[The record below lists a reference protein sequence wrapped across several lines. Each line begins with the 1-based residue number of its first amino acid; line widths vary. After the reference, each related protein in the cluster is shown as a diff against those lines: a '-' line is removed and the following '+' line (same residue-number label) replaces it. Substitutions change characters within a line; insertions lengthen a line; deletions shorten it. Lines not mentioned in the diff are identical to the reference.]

1 MADYKDYGWEEGAT
15 NAHGYLYPTLHEML
29 AEHKGKRILDVG
41 CGNGVI
47 ACRLLADGFDIYGI
61 DASKTGINIA
71 SEKYPGR
78 FFVQDISNEQ
88 LPDALSA
95 FQFDVVIS
103 TEVIEHLYAP
113 RSYMKLIKNILP
125 RGGVVI
131 ISTPYHGYLKNLV
144 MALTNKMDSHFT
156 VLWDGGHIKF
166 WSRRTLTML
175 LNEFDF
181 KVTQFRGSGRFPY
194 LWKSMFISASLAF
207 SEDSHSRNLTASA

>member
-1 MADYKDYGWEEGAT
+1 MADYKDYGWEAGAT
-15 NAHGYLYPTLHEML
+15 DAHGYLYPTLYGML
-29 AEHKGKRILDVG
+29 VEHKGKRILDVG

-61 DASKTGINIA
+61 DASETGISIA
-71 SEKYPGR
+71 GEKYPGR
-78 FFVQDISNEQ
+78 FFVQDISSEH
-88 LPDALSA
+88 LPDALST

-125 RGGVVI
+125 RSGVVI

-144 MALTNKMDSHFT
+144 LALTNKMDDHFT

-166 WSRRTLTML
+166 WSVRTLTVL
-175 LNEFDF
+175 LNEFGF
-181 KVTQFRGSGRFPY
+181 KVTEFRGSGRLPL
-194 LWKSMFISASLAF
+194 LWKSMFISAKL
-207 SEDSHSRNLTASA
+207 SA

>member
-1 MADYKDYGWEEGAT
+1 MADYKDYGWVEGAT
-15 NAHGYLYPTLHEML
+15 DAHGYLYPTLLNWL

-47 ACRLLADGFDIYGI
+47 ACRLLDDGFDVYGI
-61 DASKTGINIA
+61 DASETGITIA
-71 SEKYPGR
+71 SEKHPGR
-78 FFVQDISNEQ
+78 FFVQDISSEQ
-88 LPDALSA
+88 LQNALSE

-144 MALTNKMDSHFT
+144 MALTNRLDGHFT

-175 LNEFDF
+175 LNEFGFRVTKF
-181 KVTQFRGSGRFPY
+181 KGSGRFPL
-194 LWKSMFISASLAF
+194 LWKSMFISAKL
-207 SEDSHSRNLTASA
+207 SA

>member
-15 NAHGYLYPTLHEML
+15 DAHGYLYPTLYGML
-29 AEHKGKRILDVG
+29 TEHKSKRILDVG

-61 DASKTGINIA
+61 DASETGINIA

-78 FFVQDISNEQ
+78 FFVQDISSEQ
-88 LPDALSA
+88 LPDALST

-113 RSYMKLIKNILP
+113 RSYMKLIKNILL

-144 MALTNKMDSHFT
+144 MALTNKMDNHFT

-166 WSRRTLTML
+166 WSKRSLTNL
-175 LNEFDF
+175 LTEFGF
-181 KVTQFRGSGRFPY
+181 KVTEFRGSGRVPY
-194 LWKSMFISASLAF
+194 LWKSMFISAKLP
-207 SEDSHSRNLTASA
+207 T

>member
-15 NAHGYLYPTLHEML
+15 DAHGYLYPTLYEVL

-61 DASKTGINIA
+61 DASETGISIA
-71 SEKYPGR
+71 SGKNPGR
-78 FFVQDISNEQ
+78 FFVQDISSEQ

-125 RGGVVI
+125 CGGVVI

-144 MALTNKMDSHFT
+144 MALTNKLDGHFT

-166 WSRRTLTML
+166 WSIRTLTTL
-175 LNEFDF
+175 LNEFGF
-181 KVTQFRGSGRFPY
+181 KVTQFRGSGRFPF
-194 LWKSMFISASLAF
+194 LWKSMFISAKLSV
-207 SEDSHSRNLTASA
+207 

>member
-1 MADYKDYGWEEGAT
+1 MTNYKDYGWKEGAT
-15 NAHGYLYPTLHEML
+15 DAHGYLYPTLYEML
-29 AEHKGKRILDVG
+29 AEYKGMRILDVG

-61 DASKTGINIA
+61 DASETGISIA
-71 SEKYPGR
+71 SRKNPGR
-78 FFVQDISNEQ
+78 FFVQDISSEQ

-95 FQFDVVIS
+95 FQFEVVIS

-144 MALTNKMDSHFT
+144 MALSNKMDSHFT

-166 WSRRTLTML
+166 WSRRTLTSL
-175 LNEFDF
+175 LNEFGF
-181 KVTQFRGSGRFPY
+181 EATQFRGSGRVPY
-194 LWKSMFISASLAF
+194 LWKSMFISAKL
-207 SEDSHSRNLTASA
+207 SA